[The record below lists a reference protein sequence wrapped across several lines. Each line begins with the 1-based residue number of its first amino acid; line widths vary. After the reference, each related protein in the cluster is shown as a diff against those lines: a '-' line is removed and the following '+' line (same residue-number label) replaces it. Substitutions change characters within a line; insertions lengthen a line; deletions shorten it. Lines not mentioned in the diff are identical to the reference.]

1 MSIEVHRE
9 SLEEEATHLGGE
21 ARMLLPGV
29 QTFLGFQLLS
39 VFNQRF
45 ELFTRHEQL
54 LHYAAFLMVAVT
66 MGLAPAAYHRQAE
79 RDRISR
85 RFVDM
90 SSRLLSLA
98 MLPFIAGVCLDTYL
112 LGRLI
117 IDGNRVPSLLAAL
130 GLCAVLTGL
139 WFVWPGLHGRRR
151 RRRAPSAS
159 AHPRSE
165 AAH

>member
-29 QTFLGFQLLS
+29 QTFLGFQLMS

-66 MGLAPAAYHRQAE
+66 MGLMMAPAAYHRQAE

-90 SSRLLSLA
+90 SSWMLSLA

-117 IDGNRVPSLLAAL
+117 IGGDRLPSLLAAL
-130 GLCAVLTGL
+130 GLCAVLSGL
-139 WFVWPGLHGRRR
+139 WFVWPSLHRRR
-151 RRRAPSAS
+151 RP
-159 AHPRSE
+159 HPRS
-165 AAH
+165 AAMR

>member
-1 MSIEVHRE
+1 MSIDVHRE

-29 QTFLGFQLLS
+29 QTFLGFQLMS

-45 ELFTRHEQL
+45 ELFSRHEQL
-54 LHYAAFLMVAVT
+54 LHYAAFLVVAVT
-66 MGLAPAAYHRQAE
+66 MGLMMAPAAYHRQAE

-90 SSRLLSLA
+90 SSWMLSLA

-117 IDGNRVPSLLAAL
+117 IGGNRLPALLAAL
-130 GLCAVLTGL
+130 GLCAVLSGL
-139 WFVWPGLHGRRR
+139 WFVWPGLHRRR
-151 RRRAPSAS
+151 RRP
-159 AHPRSE
+159 
-165 AAH
+165 

>member
-1 MSIEVHRE
+1 
-9 SLEEEATHLGGE
+9 
-21 ARMLLPGV
+21 LPGV
-29 QTFLGFQLLS
+29 QTFLGFQLMS

-45 ELFTRHEQL
+45 ELFDRHEQL

-66 MGLAPAAYHRQAE
+66 MGLMMAPAAYLRQAE

-90 SSRLLSLA
+90 SSWMLSLA

-117 IDGNRVPSLLAAL
+117 IGGARLPALLATL
-130 GLCAVLTGL
+130 GLCVVLTEL
-139 WFVWPGLHGRRR
+139 WFVWPGLHRRR
-151 RRRAPSAS
+151 RRS
-159 AHPRSE
+159 HPRS
-165 AAH
+165 AAVR

>member
-9 SLEEEATHLGGE
+9 TLEEEATHLGGE

-29 QTFLGFQLLS
+29 QTFLGFQLMS

-45 ELFTRHEQL
+45 ELFSRHEQF

-66 MGLAPAAYHRQAE
+66 MGLMMAPAAYHRQAE

-90 SSRLLSLA
+90 SSRMLTLA

-112 LGRLI
+112 VGRLI
-117 IDGNRVPSLLAAL
+117 IGGNRLPALLAAL

-139 WFVWPGLHGRRR
+139 WFVWPGMHGRRR
-151 RRRAPSAS
+151 KPASLIRRR
-159 AHPRSE
+159 R
-165 AAH
+165 

>member
-1 MSIEVHRE
+1 M
-9 SLEEEATHLGGE
+9 
-21 ARMLLPGV
+21 
-29 QTFLGFQLLS
+29 S

-54 LHYAAFLMVAVT
+54 PHYAAFLMVAVT
-66 MGLAPAAYHRQAE
+66 MGLMMTPAAYHRQAE
-79 RDRISR
+79 RNRISR

-90 SSRLLSLA
+90 SSRMLSLA

-117 IDGNRVPSLLAAL
+117 IGGNRMPSLLAAL

-139 WFVWPGLHGRRR
+139 WFVWPGLHRRR
-151 RRRAPSAS
+151 RRP
-159 AHPRSE
+159 
-165 AAH
+165 